1 MRIIRAFLQYLVLTA
16 AGMLLLLGVGWL
28 RTAPRIAEPEPVGVT
43 TAQEDAA
50 ESPQPPVTTQ
60 ASTCPPP
67 ELEDVVDVLAL
78 EAAHVF
84 AYDVQ
89 NRQMVLCTS
98 DPAQRLYP
106 ASITK
111 LFSAWVALQWLAPDA
126 AVTAGWELGFLQPGS
141 SQAFIALDSRLTVE
155 MLIEGMLLP
164 SGNDA
169 ALVLAAAVGRR
180 ALGKEA
186 ATASEAVAAFVEQMN
201 IAAGVLGFAN
211 SHFTNPDG
219 YHHEDHYSCPE
230 DLAVIA
236 WLALDE
242 PVIRRCMGL
251 QQDTVTFLTGQV
263 HHWRNTNRLL
273 DPESE
278 YYSPAAVGMKT
289 GYTGSAGY
297 CLMAAFGETRPLV
310 VGIFGATDPVSRYT
324 DASRLYEAWAELSE

>member
-1 MRIIRAFLQYLVLTA
+1 MRIIRVFLQYLVLAA
-16 AGMLLLLGVGWL
+16 AGILLLLGVGRL
-28 RTAPRIAEPEPVGVT
+28 RTAPRIVEPEPAGV
-43 TAQEDAA
+43 AA
-50 ESPQPPVTTQ
+50 VQPEPTESLLAPVTTQ
-60 ASTCPPP
+60 ATTCPAV
-67 ELEDVVDVLAL
+67 ELEDVVDAGAL
-78 EAAHVF
+78 GAAHVF
-84 AYDVQ
+84 AYDLCS
-89 NRQMVLCTS
+89 REMVLCTT
-98 DPAQRLYP
+98 DPVQRLYP

-126 AVTAGWELGFLQPGS
+126 VVTAGWELGFLQPGS

-180 ALGKEA
+180 ALGEEK

-201 IAAGVLGFAN
+201 IAAGVLEFAN
-211 SHFTNPDG
+211 SHFINPDG
-219 YHHEDHYSCPE
+219 YHHEDHYSCPA

-236 WLALDE
+236 ELALDE

-278 YYSPAAVGMKT
+278 YYSPTAVGMKT

-310 VGIFGATDPVSRYT
+310 VGIFGATDPVSRYA
-324 DASRLYEAWAELSE
+324 DASRLYEAWAELAE